1 MFFVSCRH
9 SRGWKLMQNIG
20 LVAINAPLL
29 SILEKLVE
37 IDVNFGSTNR
47 MLSELVALVIQ
58 EFEID
63 LVCLFCFWTSPC
75 FLCYVYGD
83 VQSRQK

>member
-9 SRGWKLMQNIG
+9 SHGWKLIQNII

-37 IDVNFGSTNR
+37 TDVNFGSTTR
-47 MLSELVALVIQ
+47 MLSELVALMIQ

-63 LVCLFCFWTSPC
+63 LVCLFCF
-75 FLCYVYGD
+75 
-83 VQSRQK
+83 